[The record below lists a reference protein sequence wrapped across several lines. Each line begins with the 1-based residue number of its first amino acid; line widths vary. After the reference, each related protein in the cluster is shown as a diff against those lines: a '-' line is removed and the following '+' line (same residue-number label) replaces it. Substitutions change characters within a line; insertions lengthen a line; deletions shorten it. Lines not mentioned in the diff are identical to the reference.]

1 MNGLGLFHEKAYK
14 TETDMTREREREREQ
29 RQANQTDKKQCAQT
43 YVLLADCNMDTEM
56 TG

>member
-14 TETDMTREREREREQ
+14 TETDMREREREREQ
-29 RQANQTDKKQCAQT
+29 RPAKQTDKKQCAQT
-43 YVLLADCNMDTEM
+43 YILIADCNMDTEM